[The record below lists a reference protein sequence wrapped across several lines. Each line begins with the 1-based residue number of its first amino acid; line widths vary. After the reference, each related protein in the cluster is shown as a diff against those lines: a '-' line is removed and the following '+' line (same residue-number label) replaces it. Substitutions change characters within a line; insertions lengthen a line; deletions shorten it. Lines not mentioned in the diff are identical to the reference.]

1 MYMYSIYISTQC
13 NMYTLYTHG
22 IVCLYMVDTLEL
34 GTAPPEENPAYA
46 LQPARQE
53 CIPVDHCRSLLLVFR
68 LVWWI

>member
-13 NMYTLYTHG
+13 SMYTLYTHG

-53 CIPVDHCRSLLLVFR
+53 CIPVDHCY
-68 LVWWI
+68 

>member
-1 MYMYSIYISTQC
+1 
-13 NMYTLYTHG
+13 MYTLYTHG

-53 CIPVDHCRSLLLVFR
+53 CIPVDHCYWSF
-68 LVWWI
+68 VWSGGY